1 MEQLHNAYE
10 SLRNWWFDLH
20 YTHNQKRALLALSV
34 VLILLSVVIVSRGN
48 SQESPPISIAPVT
61 VAEPE
66 IFVDVTGAVN
76 NPGVYTLI
84 GKSRVIDAIKAA
96 GDSAPGADLS
106 TINLARVLTDGE
118 QIYVDSTVVNSS
130 GVRVPTKAHTGPV
143 NINRATAHQL
153 DALDGIGP
161 VIAQRIVDYRKI
173 NGSFL
178 TIEDLQKVSG
188 IGAAKF
194 AQIKTKVRI

>member
-1 MEQLHNAYE
+1 MEQLRNAYE

-20 YTHNQKRALLALSV
+20 YTHNQKRALLALSI

-84 GKSRVIDAIKAA
+84 GKSRVIDAI
-96 GDSAPGADLS
+96 
-106 TINLARVLTDGE
+106 
-118 QIYVDSTVVNSS
+118 
-130 GVRVPTKAHTGPV
+130 
-143 NINRATAHQL
+143 
-153 DALDGIGP
+153 
-161 VIAQRIVDYRKI
+161 
-173 NGSFL
+173 
-178 TIEDLQKVSG
+178 
-188 IGAAKF
+188 
-194 AQIKTKVRI
+194 